1 MANHVA
7 VTSVAQL
14 RRFQVD
20 LNRFVERGKAAL
32 DEVRNDV
39 RRTEWW
45 LQYDRLPHWQR
56 EAQRRLAKVN
66 EARGNLLAARL
77 HENSETYVAERQAL
91 RRAEAALAEAE
102 TKVSAIRHWLR
113 AFHDQAQ
120 NHLLHCQKL
129 ANDLDQEL
137 PHASQVLGQLADRVE
152 AYLAEAA
159 GPLPEL
165 PPAPPSTVSR
175 EPGP

>member
-1 MANHVA
+1 MADRVA
-7 VTSVAQL
+7 VANVAQL

-20 LNRFVERGKAAL
+20 LARFVERGKAAL
-32 DEVRNDV
+32 DEVRNEA

-45 LQYDRLPHWQR
+45 MQYDRLPHWQR

-102 TKVSAIRHWLR
+102 GKVAAIRHWLR

-120 NHLLHCQKL
+120 SHLLHCQKL
-129 ANDLDQEL
+129 ANDFDQEL
-137 PHASQVLGQLADRVE
+137 PHASQVLGQLADRLE
-152 AYLAEAA
+152 EYLAEPP
-159 GPLPEL
+159 GPPPEL
-165 PPAPPSTVSR
+165 PPPPPDTVSR
-175 EPGP
+175 EPAP